1 MAPRLHLST
10 CGLYNVY
17 VLQMLYVNT
26 YLYNTGTILFFSMTL
41 GPYYLSFKKLVGQ
54 KFQL

>member
-1 MAPRLHLST
+1 MAPRLRLST

-17 VLQMLYVNT
+17 ILQTLYVNT
-26 YLYNTGTILFFSMTL
+26 YLYNTGNILFFSITL
-41 GPYYLSFKKLVGQ
+41 GPYYLSFKKFVDQ

>member
-1 MAPRLHLST
+1 MAPRLRLST

-17 VLQMLYVNT
+17 ILQTLCVNT
-26 YLYNTGTILFFSMTL
+26 YLYNTGNILFFSITL
-41 GPYYLSFKKLVGQ
+41 GPYYLSFKKFVDQ